1 MGFNHECV
9 LYSTVWS
16 SDDELIVNSFGSKSI
31 CNYVNVIAA
40 MALCTF
46 PFLCILVITEY
57 LIEPGMKAGMLS
69 RRLIIIFNSLF
80 TLLTLVLAC
89 LCTSG
94 FNELCGSMAK
104 TGADDCNRRIN
115 FKIIE
120 YPCELLQDCG
130 VVYDISAPFH
140 TALTA
145 TKSLSWLLFASIV
158 ALNGV
163 NFIHHNARATNVQ
176 FQRQHTSMNNDG
188 FNEEDKKV
196 DVERPADLRD
206 EPDEKTH
213 SASIKEN
220 REEAVATPAVD
231 ESAIESLKTDS
242 PSDKTLSSSEA

>member
-1 MGFNHECV
+1 MVESLTLTFAS
-9 LYSTVWS
+9 LT
-16 SDDELIVNSFGSKSI
+16 
-31 CNYVNVIAA
+31 VIAA

-130 VVYDISAPFH
+130 VVYDIRSMVYSVDNVLNQALLRPIWAPV
-140 TALTA
+140 
-145 TKSLSWLLFASIV
+145 I
-158 ALNGV
+158 
-163 NFIHHNARATNVQ
+163 
-176 FQRQHTSMNNDG
+176 
-188 FNEEDKKV
+188 
-196 DVERPADLRD
+196 
-206 EPDEKTH
+206 EPQWKC
-213 SASIKEN
+213 
-220 REEAVATPAVD
+220 
-231 ESAIESLKTDS
+231 
-242 PSDKTLSSSEA
+242 TLSHGVDGN